1 MDKLAVITTHQFM
14 TITNES
20 KKKKKIETTTMNVV

>member
-20 KKKKKIETTTMNVV
+20 KKKKKLKQRQ